1 MDELVI
7 CKYDHDDGGHM
18 TAKRHYN
25 LLCPIA
31 RSLDAVGDRWA
42 LLILRDLHAGPARFQ
57 ELHEGLGIATNLL
70 STRLTELTE
79 SGLICKPR
87 GRSAYELTDL
97 GRRTDRILWELA
109 RFGGALDRAPDPRE
123 PGNLRTLA
131 LPLRIILESVP
142 DRPDLTARLHI
153 DGDVITIVSTPATID
168 VRYGDTSVLADVV
181 IQTSYEAFLD
191 VAEGSMPA
199 KEFIARHVE
208 VIEGAQNAGAF
219 FALLGAAI
227 THQH

>member
-1 MDELVI
+1 
-7 CKYDHDDGGHM
+7 M

-31 RSLDAVGDRWA
+31 RALDTVGDRWT
-42 LLILRDLHAGPARFQ
+42 LLILRDLHAGPARYQ

-79 SGLICKPR
+79 SGLIHKPH
-87 GRSAYELTDL
+87 GHSAYELTDL
-97 GRRTDRILWELA
+97 GTRTDRILWELA

-131 LPLRIILESVP
+131 LPLRIILEAVR
-142 DRPDLTARLHI
+142 DRPNLTVRLHI
-153 DGDVITIVSTPATID
+153 DDDVVTIVATHETVD
-168 VRYGDTSVLADVV
+168 VRYGDSSLPPDAV

-199 KEFIARHVE
+199 EDFIARHVE
-208 VIEGAQNAGAF
+208 VIEGAQNAQAF
-219 FALLGAAI
+219 FALMGAAI
-227 THQH
+227 AHQH

>member
-1 MDELVI
+1 
-7 CKYDHDDGGHM
+7 M

-31 RSLDAVGDRWA
+31 RALDAVGDRWA
-42 LLILRDLHAGPARFQ
+42 LLILRDLHAGPARYQ

-70 STRLTELTE
+70 STRLTELTT
-79 SGLICKPR
+79 SGLIHKPQ
-87 GRSAYELTDL
+87 GGSAYELTDL

-109 RFGGALDRAPDPRE
+109 RFGGALDRDPDPRE

-131 LPLRIILESVP
+131 LPLRIILEAVP
-142 DRPDLTARLHI
+142 DRPDLTVRLHI
-153 DGDVITIVSTPATID
+153 DDDVITIVSARDTVD
-168 VRYGDTSVLADVV
+168 VRYGDSSLPADVV
-181 IQTSYEAFLD
+181 LQTSYEAFLD

-199 KEFIARHVE
+199 EDFVARHVE
-208 VIEGAQNAGAF
+208 VIEGAHNAGAF
-219 FALLGAAI
+219 FALMGAAI

>member
-1 MDELVI
+1 
-7 CKYDHDDGGHM
+7 M

-31 RSLDAVGDRWA
+31 RALDAVGDRWA
-42 LLILRDLHAGPARFQ
+42 LLILRDLHAGPARYQ

-70 STRLTELTE
+70 STRLTELTN
-79 SGLICKPR
+79 SGLIHQPST
-87 GRSAYELTDL
+87 RSAYELTDL
-97 GRRTDRILWELA
+97 GASTDRILWELA

-131 LPLRIILESVP
+131 LPLRIILESVT

-153 DGDVITIVSTPATID
+153 DNDVITIVSTPATID
-168 VRYGDTSVLADVV
+168 VRYAETSLPADVV
-181 IQTSYEAFLD
+181 IQTNYEAFLD
-191 VAEGSMPA
+191 VAEGAMPA
-199 KEFIARHVE
+199 ADFITHHVK
-208 VIEGAQNAGAF
+208 VIEGAQNAEAF
-219 FALLGAAI
+219 FALMGAAI

>member
-1 MDELVI
+1 
-7 CKYDHDDGGHM
+7 M

-31 RSLDAVGDRWA
+31 RSLDAVGDRWT
-42 LLILRDLHAGPARFQ
+42 LLILRDLHAGPARYQ

-79 SGLICKPR
+79 SGLIHKPQ
-87 GRSAYELTDL
+87 GHSAYELTDL
-97 GRRTDRILWELA
+97 GRSTDRILWDLA

-142 DRPDLTARLHI
+142 DRPDLTVRLHI
-153 DGDVITIVSTPATID
+153 DDDVITIVSTSATVD
-168 VRYGDTSVLADVV
+168 VRYGDSSLPADVV

-191 VAEGSMPA
+191 VAEGLMPA
-199 KEFIARHVE
+199 EDFIARHVE
-208 VIEGAQNAGAF
+208 VIEGAKNAGAF
-219 FALLGAAI
+219 FALMGAAI

>member
-1 MDELVI
+1 
-7 CKYDHDDGGHM
+7 M

-31 RSLDAVGDRWA
+31 RALDAVGDRWA
-42 LLILRDLHAGPARFQ
+42 LLILRDLHAGPARYQ
-57 ELHEGLGIATNLL
+57 ELHQGLGIATNLL
-70 STRLTELTE
+70 STRLTELTA
-79 SGLICKPR
+79 SGLVHKPL

-97 GRRTDRILWELA
+97 GRKTDRILWELA
-109 RFGGALDRAPDPRE
+109 RFGGVLDRAPDPRE

-142 DRPDLTARLHI
+142 DRPDLTVRLHI
-153 DGDVITIVSTPATID
+153 DNDVITIVSTPATID
-168 VRYGDTSVLADVV
+168 VRYGDTSLPADVV

-199 KEFIARHVE
+199 EDFIAHHVE
-208 VIEGAQNAGAF
+208 VIEGSHNAGAF
-219 FALLGAAI
+219 FALMGAAI

>member
-1 MDELVI
+1 
-7 CKYDHDDGGHM
+7 M

-31 RSLDAVGDRWA
+31 RALDAVGDRWA
-42 LLILRDLHAGPARFQ
+42 LLILRDLHAGPARYQ

-70 STRLTELTE
+70 STRLTELTD
-79 SGLICKPR
+79 SGLICKPL
-87 GRSAYELTDL
+87 GSSAYELTDL

-109 RFGGALDRAPDPRE
+109 RFGGALDRDPDPRE

-131 LPLRIILESVP
+131 LPLRIVLESVP
-142 DRPDLTARLHI
+142 DRPDLTVRLHI
-153 DGDVITIVSTPATID
+153 DNDVITVISTHDTVE
-168 VRYGDTSVLADVV
+168 VRYGDTSLPADVV

-191 VAEGSMPA
+191 VAEGLMPA
-199 KEFIARHVE
+199 EDFIAHHVE
-208 VIEGAQNAGAF
+208 VIEGSQNAGAF
-219 FALLGAAI
+219 FALMGAAI